1 MKIRGI
7 KVLAVALALALSG
20 IGAVSAQEFK
30 GTVRIIVPAA
40 AGGTSDILAR
50 LISPH
55 LQEALG
61 VNVVVENKPGASGN
75 IGVDIV
81 AHAKKDG
88 QTMFIY
94 DMLSIVANP
103 SLFGDKL
110 TYDFDKDLT
119 GVNMVMF
126 AQYICAVNPS
136 LPVSNMAELIA
147 YSKANPGKVV
157 YATSGNGALN
167 HLTGLQFA
175 KANGLDW
182 KFIHYKGGADAIRA
196 VVSNEAQVITN
207 GATATQPFVVQNQMK
222 GLSVSGTARL
232 AALPNLPTW
241 KELGYDYIADNGSW
255 QGIMTTAGT
264 PQKTVDRLNAEITK
278 ILNRPEIAERIK
290 SLGGEIK
297 PMSTE
302 AFNKWI
308 DVNLVEIGKVV
319 KEAGI
324 KF

>member
-55 LQEALG
+55 LQDALK
-61 VNVVVENKPGASGN
+61 VNVIVENKPGASGN
-75 IGVDIV
+75 IGADIV

-94 DMLSIVANP
+94 DMLSVLANP
-103 SLFGDKL
+103 ALFGEKL

-119 GVNMVMF
+119 GVSMIMF
-126 AQYICAVNPS
+126 AQYIFATNPS
-136 LPVSNMAELIA
+136 LPVKTVDELIA
-147 YSKANPGKVV
+147 YSKANPGKLV

-167 HLTGLQFA
+167 HLTGLQLA
-175 KANGLDW
+175 KAWGLEW

-196 VVSNEAQVITN
+196 VASNEAQLIIN
-207 GATATQPFVVQNQMK
+207 GATATQPFVVQNQLK
-222 GLSVSGTARL
+222 GLSVSGTSRL
-232 AALPNLPTW
+232 SALPDLPTW
-241 KELGYDYIADNGSW
+241 KELNIPIYENGSW
-255 QGIMTTAGT
+255 QGIMTTKGT
-264 PQKTVDRLNAEITK
+264 PQKTLDRLNAEIAK
-278 ILNRPEIAERIK
+278 ILARPEIAEKIK
-290 SLGGEIK
+290 SLGGEVK
-297 PMSTE
+297 TAPV
-302 AFNKWI
+302 ADFNKWI
-308 DVNLVEIGKVV
+308 DANLMEMSKVV

>member
-157 YATSGNGALN
+157 YATSGNGADR
-167 HLTGLQFA
+167 
-175 KANGLDW
+175 KS
-182 KFIHYKGGADAIRA
+182 
-196 VVSNEAQVITN
+196 VV
-207 GATATQPFVVQNQMK
+207 
-222 GLSVSGTARL
+222 
-232 AALPNLPTW
+232 
-241 KELGYDYIADNGSW
+241 
-255 QGIMTTAGT
+255 
-264 PQKTVDRLNAEITK
+264 
-278 ILNRPEIAERIK
+278 
-290 SLGGEIK
+290 
-297 PMSTE
+297 
-302 AFNKWI
+302 
-308 DVNLVEIGKVV
+308 
-319 KEAGI
+319 
-324 KF
+324 